1 MTTIETHMVAIVTGF
16 LLVKL
21 DNLHNGYRSRS
32 GSCWKGV
39 GDVDVHQRFT
49 LLMHVPGLTLQS
61 HQVQSSAQSSMHT
74 CTVCG
79 QTFKL
84 PTAGCILRSGQS
96 LAHTHAAC
104 TIAQQAQADRQADG
118 QTDRQS
124 IRETAMVVTCMACWN
139 MMSLKM
145 SSMKFLVGPSSL
157 LSSNS
162 TTGLQHS
169 MNHSS

>member
-1 MTTIETHMVAIVTGF
+1 MLERCWGCGCASALYIANACAWADFAITSSTIISSEQHAHLHCLWSNIQIANSRLHFEVRPIIGTHA
-16 LLVKL
+16 
-21 DNLHNGYRSRS
+21 
-32 GSCWKGV
+32 C
-39 GDVDVHQRFT
+39 
-49 LLMHVPGLTLQS
+49 
-61 HQVQSSAQSSMHT
+61 SMHN
-74 CTVCG
+74 CTASTSR
-79 QTFKL
+79 Q
-84 PTAGCILRSGQS
+84 AG
-96 LAHTHAAC
+96 
-104 TIAQQAQADRQADG
+104 RQADG